1 MKAFNTKDSQ
11 MGGGGVFLSRLH
23 LLVSVAVA
31 DVQRVHG
38 LDDRHDG
45 LQRVAVDDGDELQ
58 AFLKRVTIFVDNSG
72 GGRRMI
78 NSSFAARRITLDF
91 AGGGV
96 DK

>member
-1 MKAFNTKDSQ
+1 MFS
-11 MGGGGVFLSRLH
+11 SRLH
-23 LLVSVAVA
+23 LLVGVAVA

-72 GGRRMI
+72 GGRRVI
-78 NSSFAARRITLDF
+78 NSSLAARKDNIRLRWG
-91 AGGGV
+91 AV
-96 DK
+96 K

>member
-1 MKAFNTKDSQ
+1 MLS
-11 MGGGGVFLSRLH
+11 SRLH

-58 AFLKRVTIFVDNSG
+58 AFLQRVTIFVDNSG
-72 GGRRMI
+72 GRRVF
-78 NSSFAARRITLDF
+78 NSSFAARKDNVRLCWGRLSGLTSS
-91 AGGGV
+91 V
-96 DK
+96 

>member
-1 MKAFNTKDSQ
+1 M
-11 MGGGGVFLSRLH
+11 FLSRLH

-38 LDDRHDG
+38 LDDRHGG

-72 GGRRMI
+72 GGKGI
-78 NSSFAARRITLDF
+78 ISSSFAARKDNIRLCWG
-91 AGGGV
+91 AV
-96 DK
+96 E